1 MMPKV
6 SVIIPAYNAMKYL
19 PETLES
25 VLKQTF
31 TDFEVVIVDDGSSDN
46 ISEWANQIIDDRVRL
61 ISKHNQGTPVARNTG
76 ILNSSGEYIAFLDA
90 DDIWEASKL
99 EKQVNYLDSH
109 PLVGLVDVWTA
120 LIDENGNFM
129 NQIINNNIEDD
140 VRRIVIEACN
150 AFIASGS
157 SPMIRRTCFDKVGLF
172 DVEIKFAEDVDM
184 WIRIGIHYHFG
195 VVKESLVQYRQHPN
209 NKSRNCQSMLEDI
222 RKIIEKTYSSMPTE
236 LLHLRGKSY
245 GSWYFY
251 IAWVALKNHNYQ
263 QAAEFRNQAIAH
275 YPQQIFSLNFWRL
288 SIAIALL
295 SLLGIKG
302 YERVRNLIRNVRSI
316 PSFVVSRAS

>member
-1 MMPKV
+1 MPKV

-61 ISKHNQGTPVARNTG
+61 ISQQNQELAAARNTG
-76 ILNSSGEYIAFLDA
+76 ILNSTGEYIAFIDA

-109 PLVGLVDVWTA
+109 PLVGLVDTWTA
-120 LIDENGNFM
+120 LIDENGNFL
-129 NQIINNNIEDD
+129 NKIINNSIEGD
-140 VRRIVIEACN
+140 VRRTVTEVCN

-172 DVEIKFAEDVDM
+172 DVDIKFAEDVDM

-195 VVKESLVQYRQHPN
+195 VVKEPLIRYRQHSN
-209 NKSRNCQSMLEDI
+209 SKSRNCQSMLEGI
-222 RKIIEKTYSSMPTE
+222 RKVIEKTYSSMPTE

-245 GSWYFY
+245 GTWYLYF
-251 IAWVALKNHNYQ
+251 AWTALKNHNYP
-263 QAAEFRNQAIAH
+263 QAIEFRNQAIAH
-275 YPQQIFSLNFWRL
+275 YPQQIFSIDFWRL
-288 SIAIALL
+288 SIAIALQT
-295 SLLGIKG
+295 LLGVKG
-302 YERVRNLIRNVRSI
+302 YEGVKYLMRMLRQPL
-316 PSFVVSRAS
+316 SRMS

>member
-46 ISEWANQIIDDRVRL
+46 ICEWANQIIDDRVRL
-61 ISKHNQGTPVARNTG
+61 ISQQNQELAAARNTG
-76 ILNSSGEYIAFLDA
+76 ILNSTGEYIAFIDA

-99 EKQVNYLDSH
+99 EKQVNYLDSD
-109 PLVGLVDVWTA
+109 PLVGLVDTWTA
-120 LIDENGNFM
+120 LIDENGNFL
-129 NQIINNNIEDD
+129 NKIINNSIEGD
-140 VRRIVIEACN
+140 VRRIATEVCN

-172 DVEIKFAEDVDM
+172 DVDIKFAEDVDM

-195 VVKESLVQYRQHPN
+195 VVKEPLIRYRQHPN
-209 NKSRNCQSMLEDI
+209 NKSRNCQSMLEGI
-222 RKIIEKTYSSMPTE
+222 RKVIEKTYSSMPTE

-245 GSWYFY
+245 GTWYLYF
-251 IAWVALKNHNYQ
+251 AWTALKNHNYA
-263 QAAEFRNQAIAH
+263 QAIEFRNQAIAH
-275 YPQQIFSLNFWRL
+275 YPQQIFSFNFWRL

-295 SLLGIKG
+295 SLLGIQG
-302 YERVRNLIRNVRSI
+302 YEGVRNLIRNVRSI